1 MCARACVSVCVCVCV
16 LGDLDCSPTVGAV
29 QLEGGAGHLGPLPVR
44 GDPRAA
50 EGGGAVP
57 HQGWALR
64 DRPHH
69 LRDPTPL
76 FGPVQ

>member
-1 MCARACVSVCVCVCV
+1 MRPLNYVLVTRQGRYSCVRVCLCV
-16 LGDLDCSPTVGAV
+16 LGVLDCGPAVGDV

-57 HQGWALR
+57 HQGRAL
-64 DRPHH
+64 
-69 LRDPTPL
+69 
-76 FGPVQ
+76 